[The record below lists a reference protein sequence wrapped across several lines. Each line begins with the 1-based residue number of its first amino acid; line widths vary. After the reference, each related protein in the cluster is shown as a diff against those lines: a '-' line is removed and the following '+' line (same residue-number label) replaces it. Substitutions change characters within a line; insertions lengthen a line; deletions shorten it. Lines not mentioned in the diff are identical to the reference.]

1 MQLAHY
7 HTLRAIDD
15 KGSSL
20 CHKRQLADV
29 DFLLS
34 DIEHFFLGTLV
45 FLVEDDQAYPEF
57 QWNGKGHSL
66 LKALPLVVFG
76 SPERI
81 ARKLQY
87 RGIVVI
93 WNRKDARQCRLKSMI
108 LTTLRFDFPLKK
120 FFVGAL
126 LNFNKI
132 RNLNAAMNAREVF
145 PFHELL

>member
-7 HTLRAIDD
+7 HTLRTVDD
-15 KGSSL
+15 KGSSFS
-20 CHKRQLADV
+20 HERQLTNV

-57 QWNGKGHSL
+57 QGNGKGHSL
-66 LKALPLVVFG
+66 LRAFPLVVFG

-93 WNRKDARQCRLKSMI
+93 RNRKDARQCRLKSMI

-120 FFVGAL
+120 FFVVAL
-126 LNFNKI
+126 LNFNRI
-132 RNLNAAMNAREVF
+132 RDLDAAMNTSEVF